1 MVAFW
6 KRTLRDDPLRPSDEA
21 SRPNTLPTHDD
32 RLFLAPPA
40 FAPGIVCR
48 GRVRLRSLSATRT
61 RRIAFTP
68 NLVGTDA
75 GQSETGPKLQWS
87 EINVSRVATAVF
99 PTPVSFRVEQSR
111 SECSVTRQSSLA
123 SVHSSASVAEWESE
137 WTEWQ
142 WVSIHVMVIK
152 WHANRAGNEILSSLK
167 RRNNLE
173 TNRMP

>member
-1 MVAFW
+1 MVRNKCF
-6 KRTLRDDPLRPSDEA
+6 
-21 SRPNTLPTHDD
+21 
-32 RLFLAPPA
+32 
-40 FAPGIVCR
+40 
-48 GRVRLRSLSATRT
+48 
-61 RRIAFTP
+61 
-68 NLVGTDA
+68 
-75 GQSETGPKLQWS
+75 
-87 EINVSRVATAVF
+87 RVATAVF

-111 SECSVTRQSSLA
+111 SECSVTRQSSL
-123 SVHSSASVAEWESE
+123 ASVAEWESE

>member
-68 NLVGTDA
+68 NLVRTDA
-75 GQSETGPKLQWS
+75 GQSETGPKLQWF
-87 EINVSRVATAVF
+87 IRARNKCFRVATAVF

-111 SECSVTRQSSLA
+111 SECSVTRQSSL
-123 SVHSSASVAEWESE
+123 ASVAEWESE

-173 TNRMP
+173 TITNRMP

>member
-87 EINVSRVATAVF
+87 EINVSELLPPSSPPPCRFVSSRAV
-99 PTPVSFRVEQSR
+99 PNVQSR
-111 SECSVTRQSSLA
+111 VSPHWRQWPSR
-123 SVHSSASVAEWESE
+123 EWESE

>member
-1 MVAFW
+1 MVRNKSF
-6 KRTLRDDPLRPSDEA
+6 
-21 SRPNTLPTHDD
+21 
-32 RLFLAPPA
+32 
-40 FAPGIVCR
+40 
-48 GRVRLRSLSATRT
+48 
-61 RRIAFTP
+61 
-68 NLVGTDA
+68 
-75 GQSETGPKLQWS
+75 
-87 EINVSRVATAVF
+87 RVATADF

-111 SECSVTRQSSLA
+111 SECSVTRQSSL
-123 SVHSSASVAEWESE
+123 ASVAEWESE